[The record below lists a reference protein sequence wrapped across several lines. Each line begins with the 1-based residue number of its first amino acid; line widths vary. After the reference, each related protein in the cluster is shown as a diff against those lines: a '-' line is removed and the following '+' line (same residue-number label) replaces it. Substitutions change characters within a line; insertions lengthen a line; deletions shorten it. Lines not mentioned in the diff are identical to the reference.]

1 MLSSPRH
8 LFETHSGIEHT
19 SKPATQR
26 GYVGAYFGYI
36 GTTYYG
42 LDILGY
48 SRTSWIFGYAVA
60 APARS
65 LGRMS
70 AAL

>member
-1 MLSSPRH
+1 M
-8 LFETHSGIEHT
+8 G
-19 SKPATQR
+19 
-26 GYVGAYFGYI
+26 GAYFGYI